1 VSRYAALRAAAPTTK
16 VGRSDM
22 TRKPMARKLVL
33 AAAVVFVLSAKP
45 TWAQPPVQN
54 QCMSQLAACYYWAAA
69 QAGFWVMWAS
79 GIDCELAMVD
89 CIRRSIIGR

>member
-1 VSRYAALRAAAPTTK
+1 
-16 VGRSDM
+16 
-22 TRKPMARKLVL
+22 
-33 AAAVVFVLSAKP
+33 
-45 TWAQPPVQN
+45 
-54 QCMSQLAACYYWAAA
+54 MSQLAACYYWAAA